1 MNNNTTQ
8 TNTTDTTTTQY
19 TEHFIKTNGERF
31 MSYPIDVSEEG
42 DEASNGSIEAIYEY
56 EGKRYLL
63 WEGWDGKLL
72 WPYRVVEAMSDDE

>member
-8 TNTTDTTTTQY
+8 TNQNNTWSERY
-19 TEHFIKTNGERF
+19 TELFIKTYGERF

-56 EGKRYLL
+56 NGKRYLL
-63 WEGWDGKLL
+63 WEGWDGELL
-72 WPYRVVEAMSDDE
+72 WPYRMVEAMSGDE